1 MTRLSSHHPDNNRG
15 QVLLATAF
23 IIAGILVL
31 LIGITSS
38 GLFAPATVTESDV
51 TPASTADAITYG
63 ISRDIQKVLQQSSP
77 PIGDITDGLSPSD
90 RTIIRERVADD
101 VTAITAQYEQLY
113 TTSGASVTIN
123 SNVDTAPVGVYISQ
137 SSMTSFPSGSHKTLA
152 RNTVEPTVA
161 VLVID
166 TETMAADDSLSLVF
180 TPTDGP
186 TETYIVRTGETP
198 TNGVIEA
205 PDGSTC
211 RFPINGQQVRVD
223 LVDRDSSDCTLP
235 WAFEDNSRQRL
246 ESIQILNGT
255 SMEGQFGVTVQDP
268 GTGDK
273 LSTPV
278 VNDES
283 VSAKAT
289 LTELSLTVTYET
301 PKTTYQ
307 RRITIHPTDTL
318 S

>member
-1 MTRLSSHHPDNNRG
+1 MTRVTSHPPDNNRG

-38 GLFAPATVTESDV
+38 GLFAPATVTEPDA
-51 TPASTADAITYG
+51 TPSSTVDAITYG
-63 ISRDIQKVLQQSSP
+63 ISRDIQETLQQPSP
-77 PIGDITDGLSPSD
+77 PVGDITDGLSPGD
-90 RTIIRERVADD
+90 RGIIREQVNED
-101 VTAITAQYEQLY
+101 VTAITTRYEQLY
-113 TTSGASVTIN
+113 TTSGTSVAIS
-123 SNVDTAPVGVYISQ
+123 SNVDTAPVGVYVSQ
-137 SSMTSFPSGSHKTLA
+137 SSMESFPSGSQKTLA
-152 RNTVEPTVA
+152 RNTLEPTTA

-166 TETMAADDSLSLVF
+166 TETINANDSLSLVF
-180 TPTDGP
+180 TPTDGAAR
-186 TETYIVRTGETP
+186 TYTVRTGETP
-198 TNGVIEA
+198 TDGIIEA

-211 RFPINGQQVRVD
+211 RFPINEQRVRVA
-223 LVDRDSSDCTLP
+223 LVDEDSSGCTLP
-235 WAFEDNSRQRL
+235 WAFEDSSRQRL

-255 SMEGQFGVTVQDP
+255 SMEGQFGLTIQDP

-273 LSTPV
+273 LATPV
-278 VNDES
+278 VSSES
-283 VSAKAT
+283 VSARAT

-301 PKTTYQ
+301 PETTYQ